1 MALASM
7 TGFARVSFEAGGA
20 KYVWELK
27 SVNARGLE
35 VRLRLPPGLEHLEPE
50 IRTQIRGSL
59 ARGTCFA
66 GLQREGETE
75 RARLVVNEEALR
87 IVLGAAR
94 RLAAEDG
101 LALPTAD
108 GLLAIPGVLQDGA
121 TALDGEAE
129 EQRDG
134 AVLQALGTALEALAE
149 ARVDEGKRLQAVLG
163 EQLSAISR
171 LTSEAAQVADEA
183 PEVIRARIQ
192 DQIALITADRNNLD
206 PDRLHQE
213 AVLLATRAD
222 VREELD
228 RLASHV
234 SGARA
239 LLASAGVVGRQLEFL
254 TQEFNREANTLCA
267 KAFDRRLTTIGIELK
282 TIIDQMREQAQNL
295 A

>member
-20 KYVWELK
+20 KYAWELK

-50 IRTQIRGSL
+50 IRAQIRKNL

-66 GLQREGETE
+66 GLQREGESE
-75 RARLVVNEEALR
+75 RARLVLNEEALA
-87 IVLGAAR
+87 IVLAAAR
-94 RLAAEDG
+94 RLATEHG
-101 LALPTAD
+101 IGMPTAD
-108 GLLAIPGVLQDGA
+108 GLLAIPGVLQDGV
-121 TALDGEAE
+121 TALDSEAA
-129 EQRDG
+129 EQRDA
-134 AVLQALGTALEALAE
+134 AVLETLSVALEALAA
-149 ARVDEGKRLQAVLG
+149 ARVDEGRRLQAVLG
-163 EQLSAISR
+163 EQLGTISR
-171 LTSEAAQVADEA
+171 LTSEAAQVAGQA
-183 PEVIRARIQ
+183 PEVIGARIR
-192 DQIALITADRNNLD
+192 DQVALITADKNNLD

-239 LLASAGVVGRQLEFL
+239 LLASAGAVGRQLEFL
-254 TQEFNREANTLCA
+254 TQEFNREANTLCS
-267 KAFDRRLTTIGIELK
+267 KAFDRRLTAIGIELK